1 MQLAIEV
8 SLYPLDQQYVSY
20 VKGFIDR
27 VNAYS
32 DLQVKTSHTSTL
44 ISGEYDYVMQVI
56 QAEIKAT
63 YEQVG
68 QAIFVCKFL
77 NATQMNLQD

>member
-8 SLYPLDQQYVSY
+8 SLYPLDQQYKPY
-20 VKGFIDR
+20 IKDFIAR
-27 VNAYS
+27 MNKHT
-32 DLQVKTSHTSTL
+32 DLVVKTSHTNTL
-44 ISGEYDYVMQVI
+44 ISGEFDYIMQIV

-77 NATQMNLQD
+77 NATDMNLQD